1 MQFGGNRM
9 NMRLKQEIGIVMI
22 ILTLSGC
29 GGGGGDNTNFTPIKV
44 TYLGNVNTE
53 NLSSGFAAAIRKV
66 SEDGLIDAN
75 ETVKIFKWVDS
86 NEDLNS
92 TGLAEYA
99 VSVNGKKMNLQQ
111 AWNILKGYKELYYDG
126 KEAWWNDL
134 IDTGEFDDSSVE
146 YLELKAIADNN
157 DDSYAKAIGRGG
169 KTVDDF
175 KADKGIKTLISKET
189 ETISLTGKPVAG
201 EPSVDVTYTDTV
213 VTTFLDDGRTR
224 HDLVRAYT
232 YTSTIPTTVTTT
244 SYLLYTYTYSDGTQQ
259 FSKGPETQTKNTTY
273 STETTSNEEIIN
285 TSYTDV
291 AYAGDEEIVQPID
304 DIVTITNQETR
315 TDKEYWLRLDKEY
328 LPEEI
333 VESQIVERTEGNQR
347 LTIRITTLVTPEIH
361 THVYATDTFKITTY
375 SDGSIIEELINQKLR
390 FRDPI
395 KKHPVNTQRIEE
407 FELASEQIDD
417 HNNADSQQDIVII
430 GDDDINMGMR
440 TPGYVEDANYYQT
453 DEFNDGR
460 SNQLEMSSFDVA
472 YSRGW
477 TGLGSLIVVAD
488 SGALVNHEDLNDNIA
503 HSLDYTGNGISN
515 ASEHGT
521 HVAGI
526 IAAEKNEYGMHGA
539 AFDAKIA
546 IAKVSDG
553 HGYSFSNAVKAAN
566 WGKNL
571 GAVAINVSAETRL
584 DRAFIDSLV
593 KDASGQWHS
602 THWYYGINGYNGAVD
617 EAKKWQSALGD
628 EMILVKAAGN
638 AGTEYSA
645 GMNQM
650 AIATDNT
657 GNLILDGQMLIVGS
671 FDGGI
676 HYGNK
681 AGTVC
686 ATFANNSCQDA
697 AKIKDFY
704 ILADGYMVNSTAANG
719 NFVSM
724 TGTSMAA
731 PVVSG
736 AIAILHQMWPHMKG
750 KNLVQLLLVTA
761 EKDVRDGYGQ
771 NIYSEDSHGQGML
784 DMDMATRP
792 VGATGIPKTGRTTG
806 GVTAVNGG
814 VMVSGVTASQIQA
827 LSKVMVLDTFER
839 DFYIDLS
846 SSVMSVDSRSSS
858 VAEKMGLTDYFTP
871 HMKQNQTARIPFTIN
886 DNYQL
891 AVGFGASEGQALG
904 TVFKGTLGTTK
915 SSYTIFL
922 NHNYQSKGFFAQI
935 GAGVTKVDYEK
946 SASMLEKASPML
958 SSTATF
964 GYEFHPKKNMTFG
977 LSVSQPITIESAK
990 MKYRIP
996 VARTKEGE
1004 IIHENREINFKND
1017 NREIDFGAYY
1027 RFSNGK
1033 ITTTAFGEVRKG
1045 VKAVNKIYETR
1056 FGTKFQYHF

>member
-1 MQFGGNRM
+1 MQFEGNRM
-9 NMRLKQEIGIVMI
+9 SVRIKQEIGIVII

-53 NLSSGFAAAIRKV
+53 NLSSGFAAAIREV

-75 ETVKIFKWVDS
+75 DTVKIFKWVDS

-92 TGLAEYA
+92 AGLAEYA

-111 AWNILKGYKELYYDG
+111 AWNILKGYKALYYDG
-126 KEAWWNDL
+126 KEDWWNDL

-157 DDSYAKAIGRGG
+157 DDSYAKAIGQGG

-189 ETISLTGKPVAG
+189 ETISLTGKAVVG
-201 EPSVDVTYTDTV
+201 EPSVYITYTDNV
-213 VTTFLDDGRTR
+213 ITTFLDDGRIR

-244 SYLLYTYTYSDGTQQ
+244 TYQMYTYTYSDGSQQ
-259 FSKGPETQTKNTTY
+259 FSKGPETQTKSTTY

-291 AYAGDEEIVQPID
+291 ADAGEEEIVKPVD

-315 TDKEYWLRLDKEY
+315 TDEEYWLRLDKEY

-333 VESQIVERTEGNQR
+333 VESEIVERTEGNRR
-347 LTIRITTLVTPEIH
+347 LTIRITTFVTPEIH

-390 FRDPI
+390 FRDPV
-395 KKHPVNTQRIEE
+395 KKHPINTQRIEE

-417 HNNADSQQDIVII
+417 HNNADSQQDIAII

-440 TPGYVEDANYYQT
+440 TPGYVDDANYYQT

-460 SNQLEMSSFDVA
+460 SNQLAMSNFDIA

-488 SGALVNHEDLNDNIA
+488 TGAFVNHQDLKDNIA
-503 HSLDYTGNGISN
+503 YSRDYTGNGISN

-553 HGYSFSNAVKAAN
+553 YGYSFSNAIKAAN

-584 DRAFIDSLV
+584 DRAFINSLV

-617 EAKKWQSALGD
+617 EAKKWKSALGD

-650 AIATDNT
+650 AIATDDT

-671 FDGGI
+671 FDSGI

-686 ATFANNSCQDA
+686 ATFSNNSCKDT

-719 NFVSM
+719 SFVSM

-761 EKDVRDGYGQ
+761 KKDVRNGYGQ
-771 NIYSEDSHGQGML
+771 NIYSEDYHGQGML

-792 VGATGIPKTGRTTG
+792 VGATGIPKTGRTNG
-806 GVTAVNGG
+806 GVTAVSGG
-814 VMVSGVTASQIQA
+814 AIVNGVTASQIQA

-846 SSVMSVDSRSSS
+846 SSVMNVDSRSSS

-871 HMKQNQTARIPFTIN
+871 HMNQNQTARIPFAIN

-891 AVGFGASEGQALG
+891 QVGFGASEGHALG
-904 TVFKGTLGTTK
+904 TVFKGNLGTTK
-915 SSYTIFL
+915 SSYTVFL

-935 GAGVTKVDYEK
+935 GTGVTKVDYEK
-946 SASMLEKASPML
+946 SASMLEKASTML

-964 GYEFHPKKNMTFG
+964 GYEFHPKQNMIFG

-990 MKYRIP
+990 MKYKIP
-996 VARTKEGE
+996 VSRTKDGKV
-1004 IIHENREINFKND
+1004 IHENREIDFKND

-1056 FGTKFQYHF
+1056 FGTKFHYHF